1 MLSKNIEKKNIGLSF
16 GIVITLFLVDRFIKI
31 YVINIFE
38 NTEEN
43 LIEITSYLNAY
54 LIWNEGIAFG
64 LFSMEDKKI
73 YNLITL
79 VILIINILIIYLIYT
94 IEDTRKYYLMIVLG
108 GSLGNLFDR
117 MLYKAVPDFIDIHI
131 KDFHWFIFNPAD
143 IFITIGIIC
152 LILVE
157 FNFKYKSNV

>member
-117 MLYKAVPDFIDIHI
+117 MFYKAVPDFIDIHI